1 MNLQG
6 PRCQFGSLTTV
17 KNKGNKDPPNPR
29 DTLVL
34 CPRFSRQ
41 GQEWSHGSA
50 FCPFSRVFPTFLPRS
65 PFRWALCASMCLMPL
80 TSHLKARSYE
90 RGGAQRVLWLD
101 FSEASDIDSPWEGS
115 AWRHQGPWLLHLHW
129 MVPHFPLTG
138 TNRYWFSGARGMNR
152 DMDSSGQG
160 TS

>member
-50 FCPFSRVFPTFLPRS
+50 FCPFSRVFPTFPPRS

-90 RGGAQRVLWLD
+90 KGGGRGCCGWISQKHQTLTVLGRALRG
-101 FSEASDIDSPWEGS
+101 DIRDLGCFIYTGWSLIFLSQGQIDTGS
-115 AWRHQGPWLLHLHW
+115 QE
-129 MVPHFPLTG
+129 
-138 TNRYWFSGARGMNR
+138 
-152 DMDSSGQG
+152 
-160 TS
+160 